1 MTAESQARRA
11 FTDEGPDAE
20 ALLVLDTVQAG
31 YPPAAPLF
39 TDLSLRVG
47 PGEIVALRGR
57 SGSGKS
63 TALHVAMGLRPP
75 TEGRVLWQDADLYS
89 LDDNGRA
96 QIRRDQFG
104 IVLQDGGLLYGL
116 TALEN
121 VLTPVL
127 RRRARPE
134 DLGRAEAAL
143 DSVGLAD
150 RASHT
155 PARLSGG
162 ECQRVALARALFTQ
176 PAILVVDEPTASL
189 DRASADTVI
198 DLLVKAADNGRA
210 VLVASHD
217 PAVIDAA
224 NRYHDIEPPYVPR
237 RHRAP

>member
-1 MTAESQARRA
+1 MTVESQARRA
-11 FTDEGPDAE
+11 ASEEPDTESLLILE
-20 ALLVLDTVQAG
+20 AVQAG
-31 YPPAAPLF
+31 YPPAPPLF
-39 TDLSLRVG
+39 TDLNLHVG
-47 PGEIVALRGR
+47 AGEIVALRGR

-63 TALHVAMGLRPP
+63 TALHLAMGLLPP
-75 TEGRVLWQDADLYS
+75 DEGRVIWQGIDLYT
-89 LDDNGRA
+89 LDEDKRA
-96 QIRRDQFG
+96 RIRRDQFG
-104 IVLQDGGLLYGL
+104 TVLQDGGLLHSL

-127 RRRARPE
+127 RRRARRE
-134 DLGRAEAAL
+134 DRAKAEDALAA
-143 DSVGLAD
+143 VGLAD
-150 RASHT
+150 RAAHT
-155 PARLSGG
+155 PSRMSGG
-162 ECQRVALARALFTQ
+162 ECQRVALARALFTE
-176 PAILVVDEPTASL
+176 PTILIVDEPTASL